1 MVPNS
6 ATTPQQS
13 SASDAG
19 QSAVAGP
26 HNTTIRTGTITPP
39 KRRKNLVP
47 EPKTTPQSQVSSS
60 AAPDMDMYRIRDVSP
75 FLRKDLQLTENV
87 HIEDFILSIVK
98 ELYGTEDPLPILRRI
113 LDCTTR
119 IANGKTP
126 SCKAGGEQLV
136 AEKMPLIISE
146 LRSYCTV
153 SGETDRYAPFVDAT
167 NSALSVL
174 QHVKIDGILD
184 LDTNDMYFLRHDPTE
199 ITGFHHMSD
208 HPNRRKPDVT
218 ATSRA
223 IAKQIFSQII
233 ASSGDPLEKLAPHPT
248 RVALSWE
255 HVFNSVEFKKKKK
268 KPDGLRTQL
277 AALDGPYTAPYTTA
291 LTTEG
296 AEAASMEEL
305 EDIFDEFD
313 LLSSR
318 GPPLDAT
325 RSVQVDVGQSTGSS
339 REKKRAH
346 SPTPDRATKH
356 IKVDIE
362 DEAHPVIQVFGYG
375 AEMMNAGFD
384 RAHAMNW
391 LITDTVLHLWYF
403 DREGPIQTSGFDFI
417 LQLPYF
423 LAFLYL
429 LQRYQTKHW
438 GFIPQMRSDG
448 TGLRYPTPDKDGEE
462 SIFAS
467 EGSKMHTY
475 TYGLGGRCTRTK
487 KGTFM
492 HDQRKGI
499 LKLSFPE
506 ISRESESSIIEQAT
520 KRCREDKATLA
531 CLPEVV
537 YSESFDDFNTSR
549 IRRRL
554 GMKVVNKRTRTA
566 RALFFVRYKPIT
578 KLTSDWEKFMAAF
591 WELLY
596 AHATLWIRG
605 IEHGDIS
612 ERNLYYELKRDGSI
626 QPKLC
631 DYDLS
636 HIAGHE
642 RPAGA
647 SNTGTRRFQAAE
659 LLKDISMRG
668 YTDKVFRHD
677 CESFA
682 WVLLW
687 ILGRY
692 NGGKLIEKPDFET
705 WKDPSYLKV
714 SAARERFRDEH
725 RQKLFFL
732 RNTGLPNGLFQRAF
746 LFLNLFYGI
755 TSEID
760 AAGREE
766 GDAEAIG
773 DVKKIAELK
782 QKVAKRNALP
792 DTMSRVNTSLLFA
805 MNGGVDC
812 LKRFEALPQKVL
824 DV

>member
-1 MVPNS
+1 M
-6 ATTPQQS
+6 
-13 SASDAG
+13 
-19 QSAVAGP
+19 
-26 HNTTIRTGTITPP
+26 
-39 KRRKNLVP
+39 NL
-47 EPKTTPQSQVSSS
+47 
-60 AAPDMDMYRIRDVSP
+60 YRIRDVAP
-75 FLRKDLQLTENV
+75 FLRKDLLLTENV
-87 HIEDFILSIVK
+87 HIEDFVISIVK
-98 ELYGTEDPLPILRRI
+98 DLYDTEDPLPILRRI
-113 LDCTTR
+113 LDCTTQ
-119 IANGKTP
+119 IANGKIP
-126 SCKAGGEQLV
+126 PCKAGGEQAV
-136 AEKMPLIISE
+136 AEKIPIIISK
-146 LRSYCTV
+146 LRSCKVT
-153 SGETDRYAPFVDAT
+153 GETDRYAPFVESSNAG
-167 NSALSVL
+167 LSVL
-174 QHVKIDGILD
+174 QHVKIDGIPD
-184 LDTNDMYFLRHDPTE
+184 LDINDMYFLRHDPTE
-199 ITGFHHMSD
+199 IVGHHHMSD
-208 HPNRRKPDVT
+208 FSNRRKPDVT

-223 IAKQIFSQII
+223 IAKQVFSQMI
-233 ASSGDPLEKLAPHPT
+233 ALSEDTLDKLAPKPT
-248 RVALSWE
+248 PVALSWE
-255 HVFNSVEFKKKKK
+255 HVFNGLELKRKKT
-268 KPDGLRTQL
+268 PDGLKAQL

-291 LTTEG
+291 STTEG
-296 AEAASMEEL
+296 TEAASMGEL

-313 LLSSR
+313 RLSSR
-318 GPPLDAT
+318 GPPLDTT
-325 RSVQVDVGQSTGSS
+325 RSVQADVGQSAESS
-339 REKKRAH
+339 RERKRGR
-346 SPTPDRATKH
+346 SPAPDRATKH
-356 IKVDIE
+356 VEVDIE
-362 DEAHPVIQVFGYG
+362 DQAHPVIQVFGYG

-391 LITDTVLHLWYF
+391 LITDTVVHLWYF
-403 DREGPIQTSGFDFI
+403 DREGPIQTSGFDFV

-429 LQRYQTKHW
+429 LQRFQAKHW

-448 TGLRYPTPDKDGEE
+448 TGVRYRTPGKDGEE
-462 SIFAS
+462 SIFS
-467 EGSKMHTY
+467 MEGPRMHTY

-487 KGTFM
+487 KGTFT

-506 ISRESESSIIEQAT
+506 ISRQSESVIIKEAA

-537 YSESFDDFNTSR
+537 YSQDFDDFSTSR
-549 IRRRL
+549 IRKRL
-554 GMKVVNKRTRTA
+554 GIKLVDKRARTA

-578 KLTSDWEKFMAAF
+578 KLTSDWKTFMSSF

-596 AHATLWIRG
+596 THATLWIRG

-636 HIAGHE
+636 HIAGQE

-659 LLKDISMRG
+659 LLKNISMIG
-668 YTDKVFRHD
+668 YTAKVFRHD

-682 WVLLW
+682 WVLIW

-705 WKDPSYLKV
+705 WKDPSYLRV
-714 SAARERFRDEH
+714 SAAREEFRDEH
-725 RQKLFFL
+725 RKKLFLL

-746 LFLNLFYGI
+746 IFLDLFYGI

-766 GDAEAIG
+766 FAAEAMG
-773 DVKKIAELK
+773 DGKRIAELK
-782 QKVAKRNALP
+782 EKVAELDTLP
-792 DTMSRVNTSLLFA
+792 DTMNRVTQSLLFA
-805 MNGGVDC
+805 MDGGAEC

-824 DV
+824 DVGGKA